1 VKRTI
6 ALAVMLASALCCS
19 TAPKMEWQ
27 RADGTG
33 DPEAVRDQ
41 RAKDLADCATL
52 AGAPTQGIQSTGSP
66 SRELVRDCMRARGW
80 RQVPVT
86 EP

>member
-1 VKRTI
+1 VKRHV
-6 ALAVMLASALCCS
+6 ALAVLLASALCCS

-27 RADGTG
+27 RADGAA
-33 DPEAVRDQ
+33 DPEAMRDQ

-52 AGAPTQGIQSTGSP
+52 AGAPTQAIQSTGSL
-66 SRELVRDCMRARGW
+66 SREQVRDCMRARGW